1 MDTLLTK
8 LTEVVNAL
16 NNLSVTNSS
25 AARANATCG
34 CPGGTTPP
42 TQGTFVEG
50 DPPPEGWE
58 APEDEVGSTE
68 YQNRKCAIAN
78 LIHQWVVS
86 SCEAWQNFGI
96 DDIAAVVG
104 AGGFAYVANALIEGF
119 LVGAVFGWVVLV
131 VGVVAAIATA
141 FIYNS
146 IDLSNIITILNA
158 NEDDF
163 VCALYTSTSAAEAKA
178 NYLQIADDNGMST
191 GNYALLEAIF
201 YVEDIFGQMFFNPTD
216 PERAAALE
224 AAIAGFSGGVDC
236 GACACNEFV
245 LLWGSYNSETGVLS
259 SQPEGSGHTLAIM
272 FNSSSWAYDWLT
284 TQEANCG
291 PMAIPEFGSITGGA
305 PYTSVAF
312 QVYNDVPS
320 QIYVSSSVMWSNP
333 GQHGRSFWITR
344 NAAFTVP
351 LIGFENYGG

>member
-78 LIHQWVVS
+78 IMHQWVRS
-86 SCEAWQNFGI
+86 NIQQWGNDGI
-96 DDIAAVVG
+96 DDIIG
-104 AGGFAYVANALIEGF
+104 AGAFGFAALSEYLIATF
-119 LVGAVFGWVVLV
+119 LVGVVAGWIVLV
-131 VGVVAAIATA
+131 VGAIAAIATA
-141 FIYNS
+141 IIYNS
-146 IDLSNIITILNA
+146 IDLSNLLTLLDTY
-158 NEDDF
+158 EDDF
-163 VCALYTSTSAAEAKA
+163 VCALYASTSAAEAKA
-178 NYLQIADDNGMST
+178 NYLQVADDNGVTT
-191 GNYALLEAIF
+191 GNYALLEAMF
-201 YVEDIFGQMFFNPTD
+201 YIDDLLGQMFFNPTD

-236 GACACNEFV
+236 AACACNEFV